1 MIFNGIAQ
9 AVGEL
14 LATDGALMVLSM
26 LFGVLLG
33 MLWSGRSFP
42 RRLPRAM
49 TRASANQLNRF
60 S

>member
-9 AVGEL
+9 AMGNL

-42 RRLPRAM
+42 RRLPRSL
-49 TRASANQLNRF
+49 TRVSASQLNRF